1 MAERKKPISEKN
13 EDYEHTCRANFY
25 TIRKRLGLG
34 QTTFYEHYIK
44 PLGIA
49 YDVSDGKQFVDTLEQ
64 GTKVLNLEL
73 LKMYSDLAGVS
84 INELMTTDLQ
94 EKEVELNPRNLLNA
108 LFTVLENTPIKV
120 SKNREHGIDIFAMST
135 SLSDEL
141 PEIDK
146 DITPCFINVFLEEYM
161 KHKDL
166 DKVNYLDWKQSLL
179 RGAFNYSIDGT
190 RTGKKYDAAIANM
203 FTDAYKLDSKNFDAI
218 QQKQGRE
225 AWLKSHNYLGHTEQE
240 WHLLNKT
247 VQEREITSFI
257 SNETIRELFERL
269 QSKDGGKTD

>member
-13 EDYEHTCRANFY
+13 KDYEHTCRANFY

-34 QTTFYEHYIK
+34 QTAFYEHYIK
-44 PLGIA
+44 PLDLA

-64 GTKVLNLEL
+64 GTRVLNLEL
-73 LKMYSDLAGVS
+73 LKMYSELAGVS
-84 INELMTTDLQ
+84 INELMSTDLQ
-94 EKEVELNPRNLLNA
+94 EKEIELNPRNLLNA

-120 SKNREHGIDIFAMST
+120 SKNTEHGIDIFTMST

-166 DKVNYLDWKQSLL
+166 DKADYLSWKQSLL

-218 QQKQGRE
+218 QQKQGKE
-225 AWLKSHNYLGHTEQE
+225 AWLKANGYLGHTEQE
-240 WHLLNKT
+240 WRLLGKEA
-247 VQEREITSFI
+247 QEQEIALFI
-257 SNETIRELFERL
+257 SNEITQELFERL
-269 QSKDGGKTD
+269 QSKDEGKTD